1 MAYKYFP
8 PNDVNLEIKPAIVKA
23 IANPITTTAYKPIP
37 NLWKSNKITSID
49 ENNPTGIST
58 EDNHIKFD
66 IDEIGVINITVN
78 RAAERTANGYFA
90 IFIVILVRLLL
101 IFHSGHL

>member
-37 NLWKSNKITSID
+37 NL
-49 ENNPTGIST
+49 
-58 EDNHIKFD
+58 
-66 IDEIGVINITVN
+66 
-78 RAAERTANGYFA
+78 
-90 IFIVILVRLLL
+90 
-101 IFHSGHL
+101 

>member
-1 MAYKYFP
+1 
-8 PNDVNLEIKPAIVKA
+8 
-23 IANPITTTAYKPIP
+23 
-37 NLWKSNKITSID
+37 
-49 ENNPTGIST
+49 
-58 EDNHIKFD
+58 
-66 IDEIGVINITVN
+66 VINITVN